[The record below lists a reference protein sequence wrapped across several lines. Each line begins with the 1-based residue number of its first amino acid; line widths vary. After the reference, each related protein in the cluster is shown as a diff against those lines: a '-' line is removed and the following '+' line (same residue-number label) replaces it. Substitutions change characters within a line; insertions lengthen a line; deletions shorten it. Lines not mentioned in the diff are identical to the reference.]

1 MPITYVNYSVNSPDD
16 DDGGGGDVGITIV
29 GGWSWIEV
37 G

>member
-16 DDGGGGDVGITIV
+16 VGGGDVGITIV